1 MAVPFTPLLPHL
13 LDLLQARIS
22 GPPDDDANESSRDAL
37 ANAALLLPA
46 TCHEARALVKLDE
59 LRWAWLCAFEQF
71 RMGVPR
77 ATFRNHDVHLFD
89 GLPSCIGDIHV
100 QPPGARPV
108 HAPHQDCTLV
118 ASLADGPHFCLMV
131 WTAFAMRIA
140 KDEHLREGHPESANA
155 KGHTGGLVA
164 VDGLPQALPL
174 RVRVFAGFLRWTSQY
189 ALDIASDDANA
200 AAQSILVPCDRKGCP
215 RPAHPEAPESWAN
228 GPFASLTPCD
238 KGQTDDAEKLT
249 EYWMTA
255 KMCASSEKQA
265 TSLSQMRFCSS
276 VCAMQTWQEYDR
288 CIRCATFEEL
298 SAAPAES
305 RRAPNVSR
313 MYREVLDR
321 NAAVSRRMRANKG
334 APTLRHWNDT
344 AFSVRIERE
353 NWIRILNVDAA
364 MLYAASFF
372 AELGHGRRSKKAIP
386 AKPDWRL
393 AGSRWM
399 NALARLGRIMRSKE
413 SGAPALAMN
422 YFSPPRWFRSVKDVA
437 LGGVF

>member
-13 LDLLQARIS
+13 LDLLHARIS
-22 GPPDDDANESSRDAL
+22 RPPNDDSDESGRDAL
-37 ANAALLLPA
+37 ANAVLLLPA

-89 GLPSCIGDIHV
+89 GLPSCIDDIHL
-100 QPPGARPV
+100 QRPGSRPV

-118 ASLADGPHFCLMV
+118 ESLADGPHFCTMV
-131 WTAFAMRIA
+131 WTAFAMRVA
-140 KDEHLREGHPESANA
+140 KDEHLREGLSESANA
-155 KGHTGGLVA
+155 KGHTSGLVA
-164 VDGLPQALPL
+164 VDALPHVLPL

-189 ALDIASDDANA
+189 ALDIVSDSAPPR
-200 AAQSILVPCDRKGCP
+200 SILVACDRKGCA
-215 RPAHPEAPESWAN
+215 RPAHPEAPESWAS
-228 GPFASLTPCD
+228 GPFASLAPCD
-238 KGQTDDAEKLT
+238 KGQAEDAEKLT
-249 EYWMTA
+249 EYWETA

-265 TSLSQMRFCSS
+265 TSLSRMRFCSS
-276 VCAMQTWQEYDR
+276 ICAMQAWQEYDR

-298 SAAPAES
+298 AAAPAES

-334 APTLRHWNDT
+334 VPTLRHWNDA

-372 AELGHGRRSKKAIP
+372 AELGHGRRSKKAVP
-386 AKPDWRL
+386 SKPDWRL
-393 AGSRWM
+393 AGARWL

-413 SGAPALAMN
+413 SGPPALAIN
-422 YFSPPRWFRSVKDVA
+422 YFSPPRWFRSVKDAA